1 MTKDEGLHQITSVPA
16 NTFIQFA
23 RADGQT
29 NENVPVGGRNDIFT
43 KYLLENITKEN
54 TDIRDIFRS
63 VSDGVR
69 RESNGKQEVLC
80 MIGSEQEL
88 KDVFLN
94 EVKSMYELLYVSH
107 HRTCFM
113 SRGVALTFLV
123 SGVLFNLLYCFL
135 LPSNKQTSGCCRTQ

>member
-1 MTKDEGLHQITSVPA
+1 MTKDKGLHQITSIPA
-16 NTFIQFA
+16 NTFIQIA
-23 RADGQT
+23 CADRQT

-43 KYLLENITKEN
+43 KHLLENITKEN

-80 MIGSEQEL
+80 MNGSQQEF

-107 HRTCFM
+107 HRTCSM
-113 SRGVALTFLV
+113 RS
-123 SGVLFNLLYCFL
+123 SYINDFNFHSDY
-135 LPSNKQTSGCCRTQ
+135 TV